1 VLYVLLLAALIV
13 AWGVPQE
20 SLLSLSPVSR
30 FFAAVALAFAPI
42 YVANLVFA
50 KRFAAVGSSSVA
62 FAANLLGA
70 IVGGLL
76 EYLSLV
82 TGYRFLLVVVA
93 VLYGLAFLAYRLVGR
108 EGAVTPAA
116 S

>member
-1 VLYVLLLAALIV
+1 L
-13 AWGVPQE
+13 P
-20 SLLSLSPVSR
+20 R

-42 YVANLVFA
+42 YLANLVFSQ
-50 KRFAAVGSSSVA
+50 RFAAVGSSTVA

-70 IVGGLL
+70 IAGGAL

-93 VLYGLAFLAYRLVGR
+93 ALYAGAFVSNRLV
-108 EGAVTPAA
+108 VTALATETTTAEASAA
-116 S
+116 